1 MSETGLIT
9 YQGGAILPV
18 IDVKGA
24 LQRYQDMKEFVTGVL
39 RQDVDFGKIPG
50 TNKDTLLKPGAEKL
64 CWFFGLKPAFAVTQS
79 IEDWT
84 GKDHDGEPFFYYRAE
99 CSLIRNGEV
108 VASADGSCNSW
119 EKKYRYRSADRVC
132 PTCGQAAIFKSKNKP
147 EFYCWNKK
155 GGCGATFALTDKR
168 ITEQETGQIKNP
180 DICDLPNTLLK
191 MAEKRALV
199 AATLIGANASEWF
212 TQDMEDFVDGVVTEV
227 TTTTTNPP
235 PAPGNGKPAQAEK
248 PWTSTVVTLETAK
261 TTAGSDKKP
270 YWGLPDDQLKFRLQS
285 LKDTLEKGTLTKD
298 HEVLLLTENERADRE
313 NRRDIIQ
320 AILDYRQ

>member
-1 MSETGLIT
+1 METSIMT

-18 IDVKGA
+18 VDVQTA
-24 LQRYQDMKEFVTGVL
+24 LKRYQDMKEFIDGIL
-39 RQDVDFGKIPG
+39 HDGSDYGIIPG
-50 TNKDTLLKPGAEKL
+50 TTKKTLLKPGAEKL
-64 CWFFGLKPAFAVTQS
+64 DWFFGLKPIPEVITS

-84 GKDHDGEPFFYYRAE
+84 GKDHDGEPFFYYMIR
-99 CSLIRNGEV
+99 CHLMRNGEE
-108 VASADGSCNSW
+108 VAAADGSCNSW
-119 EKKYRYRSADRVC
+119 EKKYRYRSADRIC

-212 TQDMEDFVDGVVTEV
+212 TQDMEDFIDGVVVEPSTLP
-227 TTTTTNPP
+227 TTPQP
-235 PAPGNGKPAQAEK
+235 PAPANGKPAAAEK
-248 PWTSTVVTLETAK
+248 PANPEQPPAEKVNTDADSQGKAFVDMTIPEL
-261 TTAGSDKKP
+261 AG
-270 YWGLPDDQLKFRLQS
+270 
-285 LKDTLEKGTLTKD
+285 
-298 HEVLLLTENERADRE
+298 HLTEYEKRKKADPTDQVNLAKYAAAKAVFDSKRPKI
-313 NRRDIIQ
+313 DGQ
-320 AILDYRQ
+320 H